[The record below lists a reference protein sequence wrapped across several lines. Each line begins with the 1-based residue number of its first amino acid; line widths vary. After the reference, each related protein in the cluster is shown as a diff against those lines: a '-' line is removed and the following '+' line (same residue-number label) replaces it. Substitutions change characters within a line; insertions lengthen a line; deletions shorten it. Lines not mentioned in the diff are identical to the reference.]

1 MRSSPSKLREN
12 TLDDFISHD
21 WASSRF
27 QKTVALCM
35 IFNSNAAMVSSAAVG
50 VGFYF
55 LQRARLL
62 PVYQHPRGF
71 GMYSQIVCPLVFVV
85 VFFCWQDLRVACRL
99 GTRKVFLDKYCIDQK
114 NVQRKA
120 KGILGLGAYLKAS
133 ERLVICWTPRYFTRL
148 WCVYEIASWL
158 RLGKGL
164 DKILVMP
171 LTSSSAVLVSV
182 LVNQSATLTFHFIF
196 SISRAGFLLVFLVAA
211 SFAAHTYRH
220 FEYNLKR
227 LPQQVSDFSVTKAEC
242 FCCKVGHKT
251 PGGNEPIPCDRE
263 LIYETLQ
270 TWFPVEDDCAP
281 TWERKLAMFDE
292 EVQAR
297 FGAFISQRVGLRTM
311 HYKYIVLAGQPYLWR
326 LLDVAVGFG
335 NDEFDAVQSFR
346 AAVEYVCFALC
357 VVPVNM
363 RVIMLLAAAFN
374 DRVGIPSNW
383 YKDVLVSMFGGCL
396 VTVSALSC
404 WYAVSRDVWKGNLS
418 FFAAASVWI
427 LILTP
432 LSYWESFPCF
442 LRRASSAKPSTPQNS
457 ECAPELVAGTVT
469 ELPSNS
475 FSM

>member
-164 DKILVMP
+164 GNILVMP
-171 LTSSSAVLVSV
+171 LTSSSVVLVSV
-182 LVNQSATLTFHFIF
+182 VINQAASMTFHYIF
-196 SISRAGFLLVFLVAA
+196 AITRASYLLFFVVVA

-220 FEYNLKR
+220 FEFNLKR
-227 LPQQVSDFSVTKAEC
+227 LPEQVSDFSVTKAEC
-242 FCCKVGHKT
+242 FCCKVGHKM
-251 PGGNEPIPCDRE
+251 PGGSEPIPCDRE

-270 TWFPVEDDCAP
+270 GWFPAEDDCAP

-297 FGAFISQRVGLRTM
+297 VGAFISQRVGLRTM

-326 LLDVAVGFG
+326 LFDVAVNFG
-335 NDEFDAVQSFR
+335 TDDMDAVESFR
-346 AAVEYVCFALC
+346 AAVEYLNFAFC

-363 RVIMLLAAAFN
+363 RLFMLIAGAFN
-374 DRVGIPSNW
+374 DRIGILSKC

-396 VTVSALSC
+396 VTISALSS
-404 WYAVSRDVWKGNLS
+404 WYAVSREVWKGNFS
-418 FFAAASVWI
+418 FIAASLVWL
-427 LILTP
+427 LIVTP
-432 LSYWESFPCF
+432 LSYWESCPCS
-442 LRRASSAKPSTPQNS
+442 LRRAPSAKPSTPQVP
-457 ECAPELVAGTVT
+457 EIAPEVVGGTSQI
-469 ELPSNS
+469 PSNT